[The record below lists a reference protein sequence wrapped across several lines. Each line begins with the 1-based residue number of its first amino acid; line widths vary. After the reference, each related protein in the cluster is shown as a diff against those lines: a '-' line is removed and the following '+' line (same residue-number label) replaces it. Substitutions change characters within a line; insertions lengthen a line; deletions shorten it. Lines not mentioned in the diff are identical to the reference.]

1 MATIPSL
8 ALIPSGYKASKVY
21 SVLPTDGSGD
31 LTFTRATDTA
41 TRVNSDGLIELVSSN
56 VPRLNYPLI
65 DGVVQGCPS
74 LLLEPQRTNLALY
87 SEQINNTGFW
97 ALTNSGTIT
106 ANSTISP
113 DGYQN
118 ADTLNAGAAS
128 SQVQGLIVGTSGVVY
143 TVSIWVKRIT
153 GTGNVFLRA
162 VENTNTLIAV
172 TSDWQRFTATV
183 TSTTTTIR
191 IGINL
196 ATSGDAVAV
205 WGGQIEAG
213 AYATSYIGPTLG
225 AVVTRG
231 VDAASKTSISSLI
244 GQTEGTLFA
253 DFEFNGNYDI
263 SGNIPINIYTGSS
276 EAYVFISSAGILF
289 LDIVVAGVLSA
300 RISGAIG
307 AVGRKKIAFAYKAN
321 DFVGYMNG
329 IQIGTDTSGSIGAMD
344 SLSVGAYKNT
354 GYSTTGGVNQALLF
368 KTRLSNA
375 DLAALTA

>member
-1 MATIPSL
+1 MSL
-8 ALIPSGYKASKVY
+8 LEQASLVVTPNGYKAGTLF
-21 SVLPTDGSGD
+21 SVVPNAPIGD
-31 LTFTRATDTA
+31 LTVVRATTA

-153 GTGNVFLRA
+153 GTGNVFLIA

-225 AVVTRG
+225 ASVTRG
-231 VDAASKTSISSLI
+231 ADAVSKTGISSLI
-244 GQTEGTLFA
+244 GQTEGVIFI
-253 DFEFNGNYDI
+253 DFEI
-263 SGNIPINIYTGSS
+263 QTSGQDMAVMNIYNGTTPANSMYFYLNSS
-276 EAYVFISSAGILF
+276 N
-289 LDIVVAGVLSA
+289 VL
-300 RISGAIG
+300 
-307 AVGRKKIAFAYKAN
+307 
-321 DFVGYMNG
+321 VGYVDNS
-329 IQIGTDTSGSIGAMD
+329 GTQVTI
-344 SLSVGAYKNT
+344 
-354 GYSTTGGVNQALLF
+354 
-368 KTRLSNA
+368 
-375 DLAALTA
+375 